1 MGAVAYAADTVWI
14 PVRGPA
20 PETGLGLVFEAD
32 TGVVSAFRA
41 LERNR
46 LALGLAGSWRLSDG
60 AAVRAS
66 YAGQALWMPDGS
78 RVVGSGDVR
87 LGTHARLIDRR
98 AEIWLESE
106 IKLPNAPDESGLG
119 TDETDWLGRCW
130 VRWNG
135 PLRIDAGVGAAI
147 LGSPN
152 AFAAQ
157 DDALLTDVRVTL
169 PTGDAETWLAFGG
182 RAWSPENPPDLALR
196 FGASRHK
203 AGLVVGAE
211 AIVGLTPAAPD
222 VGGRLWLAVVPS
234 GA

>member
-1 MGAVAYAADTVWI
+1 MAYAANTVWA
-14 PVRGPA
+14 PDRGPA
-20 PETGLGLVFEAD
+20 PETGLGLFLAAE
-32 TGVVSAFRA
+32 TGSVSAFRA

-46 LALGLAGSWRLSDG
+46 LTLGLAGSWRLADG

-87 LGTHARLIDRR
+87 IGTHARLVDRS

-130 VRWNG
+130 VRWTG
-135 PLRIDAGVGAAI
+135 PVQLDAGVGVAI

-157 DDALLTDVRVTL
+157 DDALLTDLRVTL
-169 PTGDAETWLAFGG
+169 PMSDAEAWFAFGS

-196 FGASRHK
+196 FGAARGK

-211 AIVGLTPAAPD
+211 AVVGVTPAAPD